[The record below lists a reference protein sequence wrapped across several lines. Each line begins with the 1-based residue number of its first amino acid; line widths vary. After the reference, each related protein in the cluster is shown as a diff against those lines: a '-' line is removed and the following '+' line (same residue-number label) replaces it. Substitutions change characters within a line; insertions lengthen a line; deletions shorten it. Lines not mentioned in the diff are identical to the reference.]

1 MKKFFFLAAA
11 MSAALAINAKQVQ
24 VVDTIFTDN
33 FANLDN
39 YTLTSPGDKIAA
51 ESNALVMR
59 CPRNS
64 TNAQNIAVADYGR
77 DTALNEMPVDSL
89 VWTFNMR
96 QNYNPNNLSG
106 LSGFDSGKRGIAT
119 MLIASSTDLK
129 TANGYAVAFGGNS
142 KVQYR
147 LVKVA
152 GGLYGNSHLEDV
164 IGGHIGTD
172 KAENRYYYT
181 FCIVYIPETNTWK
194 MREAN
199 NGSTSADTPLVAPD
213 DVEEWTEDGTA
224 EDDTYGAIHLKN
236 FGFYQNYA
244 GSGDF
249 NMYVANFTLA
259 AYRTVDQPDT
269 PTALDNT
276 KNANHCTKMIEN
288 GQMVIIRNG
297 VKYSV
302 TGAAL

>member
-59 CPRNS
+59 CPQNK

-96 QNYNPNNLSG
+96 QNYNG
-106 LSGFDSGKRGIAT
+106 TLSGFDSSKRGVAA
-119 MLIASSTDLK
+119 MLVANSNDLT
-129 TANGYAVAFGGNS
+129 TANGYAIAYGGNS
-142 KVQYR
+142 KIQYR

-152 GGLYGNSHLEDV
+152 GGLLKNANLSDV
-164 IGGHIGTD
+164 IEGQIGGDTRDYH
-172 KAENRYYYT
+172 T
-181 FCIVYIPETNTWK
+181 FRIVYIPESKTWK
-194 MREAN
+194 MQEVVATYN
-199 NGSTSADTPLVAPD
+199 SAFVAPQ
-213 DVEEWTEDGTA
+213 DVETWTEDGTA
-224 EDDTYGAIHLKN
+224 VDDTYGTIHLNN

-244 GSGDF
+244 GSQTF
-249 NMYVANFTLA
+249 NAFFANFTLA

-276 KNANHCTKMIEN
+276 KNANRCTKMIEN

>member
-1 MKKFFFLAAA
+1 MKKIFLLAAA
-11 MSAALAINAKQVQ
+11 VGAAFTLNAKQVQ

-39 YTLTSPGDKIAA
+39 YTLTSPGNKIVA
-51 ESNALVMR
+51 ENNVLVMR
-59 CPRNS
+59 YVSGSP
-64 TNAQNIAVADYGR
+64 AQNIAVSSYAR

-96 QNYNPNNLSG
+96 QNYNG
-106 LSGFDSGKRGIAT
+106 TLSGFDSSKRGIAT
-119 MLIASSTDLK
+119 MLVASGDDLK
-129 TANGYAVAFGGNS
+129 TVNGYAIALGGTSNS
-142 KVQYR
+142 KQYR

-152 GGLYGNSHLEDV
+152 GGLLGNDHL
-164 IGGHIGTD
+164 TD
-172 KAENRYYYT
+172 IIAGQEGSDYREYRT
-181 FCIVYIPETNTWK
+181 FRVVYIPESKTWK
-194 MREAN
+194 MQEVI
-199 NGSTSADTPLVAPD
+199 SAYNSAFVAPQ
-213 DVEEWTEDGTA
+213 DVETWTEDGTA
-224 EDDTYGAIHLKN
+224 VDDTYGNIHLNN

-244 GSGDF
+244 GTVTF
-249 NMYVANFTLA
+249 NAFFANFTLA

-269 PTALDNT
+269 PTALDNA

-297 VKYSV
+297 VKYSL